1 MKFLIACI
9 AALGSLTALLAANCN
24 YSCYSPQ
31 RDLFGSCSNFQG
43 LYVGG
48 NIGVF
53 NHVAHLNDLDGFF
66 TNHAGWSAI
75 DTSCAAGMQFG
86 YDWLCNNQLIGIV
99 GDWNWVGS
107 HLKIDDDPD
116 NTAGENFHKHNT
128 RWLATIRGRFG
139 ITIHDAL
146 IYLTAGA
153 AALRHDNRLQRMV
166 VGIGETTGRFR
177 DRRTRWGYIGGTGV
191 EFKLGNRWSVGVE
204 ALLFYIPNYSR
215 TFTAGNE
222 DDFNFQF
229 SDSGYVG
236 RFLLNYRFGDLFW
249 CW

>member
-1 MKFLIACI
+1 MMKFLIACI

-128 RWLATIRGRFG
+128 RWLEPS
-139 ITIHDAL
+139 
-146 IYLTAGA
+146 A
-153 AALRHDNRLQRMV
+153 AV
-166 VGIGETTGRFR
+166 
-177 DRRTRWGYIGGTGV
+177 
-191 EFKLGNRWSVGVE
+191 LG
-204 ALLFYIPNYSR
+204 
-215 TFTAGNE
+215 
-222 DDFNFQF
+222 
-229 SDSGYVG
+229 
-236 RFLLNYRFGDLFW
+236 
-249 CW
+249 